1 MQYVYLTYIWHFCW
15 EISFYNNTMTHYYT
29 KQSYKYNAILLA
41 NDDEPIQYSFTDSWQ
56 FYNSS
61 SYIGSKKLNIF

>member
-1 MQYVYLTYIWHFCW
+1 
-15 EISFYNNTMTHYYT
+15 MTHYYT

-41 NDDEPIQYSFTDSWQ
+41 NDDAPIQYSFTDSWQ
-56 FYNSS
+56 FYNSL